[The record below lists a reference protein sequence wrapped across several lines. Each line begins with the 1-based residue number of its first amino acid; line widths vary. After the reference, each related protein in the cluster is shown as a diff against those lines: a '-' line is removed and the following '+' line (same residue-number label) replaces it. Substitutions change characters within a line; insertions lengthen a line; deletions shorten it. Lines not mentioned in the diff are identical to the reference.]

1 MDARPQKKKG
11 LTRDRVLDAAL
22 TLFSSKGYGGATTR
36 EIAQAAGIAEV
47 TLFRHFPS
55 KELLL
60 EEIFTHHSF
69 LPTLKDLL
77 PEIAELPYEDALQ
90 VIAER
95 FLNTLV
101 ERKDWIRLLQ
111 MEVQCSSGRVH
122 TLFHSFIDEL
132 FEAFTT
138 FFRTAQQRGY
148 LAEVDPELAA
158 RAFHGIFFCYFHFE
172 EVLQRGKYKPTDREL
187 AVREFVRIFA
197 RGTMP
202 TPTV

>member
-1 MDARPQKKKG
+1 
-11 LTRDRVLDAAL
+11 VLDAAL

-47 TLFRHFPS
+47 TLFRHFAS

-60 EEIFTHHSF
+60 EAVFNRHSF

-77 PEIAELPYEDALQ
+77 PEIAELPYEEALQ

-101 ERKDWIRLLQ
+101 ERRDWIRLMQ

-122 TLFHSFIDEL
+122 TIFHAFIDEL
-132 FEAFTT
+132 FDAFAT
-138 FFRTAQQRGY
+138 FFRTARQRGF

-172 EVLQRGKYKPTDREL
+172 EVLQRGKYKPTNREL

-197 RGTMP
+197 RGTMSVQ
-202 TPTV
+202 TVRHN